1 MMNRRNWFKSSA
13 GLSLAPFIPFV
24 LHGID
29 GDNILNAP
37 IHEEMLRL
45 HWNENPHGASFK
57 AKTAVMDYLSKVN
70 HYPDDYIA
78 ELKSDLAARYRC
90 ENNNV
95 LITAGSTEILSL
107 LGEDVG
113 LEKGHLLMSEYSF
126 PTMALFAERS
136 GGNYRMI
143 PLGKDYLI
151 NLEGLLSEIKE
162 ETSFVFICNPN
173 NPTSSYH
180 PKQKLI
186 DFMSRVP
193 ERVKVC
199 IDEAYIQF
207 SRDGEAGSMIDQVSK
222 FKNLIVCRTFSKA
235 FGLAGMR
242 VGFAVGHPD
251 YIQRIGDRHPGLG
264 WSNSLTAVV
273 AARAAMHDSTHL
285 NEIVKQNENSRAIV
299 YKAFDKWG
307 VKYVRSNTNFIYAKS
322 TSFQDDV
329 VTRLKDDG
337 IMITKWPNME
347 DHFRIS
353 MGKTEWMEQF
363 VTAIEKYR
371 K

>member
-13 GLSLAPFIPFV
+13 GLSLAPFIPYV
-24 LHGID
+24 LKG
-29 GDNILNAP
+29 LETSPA

-45 HWNENPHGASFK
+45 HWNENPHGPSFK
-57 AKTAVMDYLSKVN
+57 AKTAMVDYLSKIN

-78 ELKSDLAARYRC
+78 ELKTDLANLYGCAN
-90 ENNNV
+90 ENI

-107 LGEDVG
+107 LGEDIG
-113 LEKGHLLMSEYSF
+113 LEKGHLLMSEFSF
-126 PTMALFAERS
+126 PTLAMFTERS
-136 GGNYRMI
+136 GGDFRMI

-151 NLEGLLSEIKE
+151 DLEGLLREIRE
-162 ETSFVFICNPN
+162 DTSFVFICNPN

-207 SRDGEAGSMIDQVSK
+207 SRDGELGSMIDQVSK

-242 VGFAVGHPD
+242 VGFAIGHPD
-251 YIQRIGDRHPGLG
+251 YIRQIGERHPGLG
-264 WSNSLTAVV
+264 WSNSLSAVV
-273 AARAAMHDSTHL
+273 AARVAMHDTDHL
-285 NEIVKQNENSRAIV
+285 NEIVRQNEKSRVIV
-299 YKAFDKWG
+299 YNAFDQWG
-307 VKYVRSNTNFIYAKS
+307 VDYVDSNTNFIYAKS
-322 TSFQDDV
+322 TAFHDDV
-329 VTRLKDDG
+329 VTKLKDDG
-337 IMITKWPNME
+337 IMITKWPNMI

-353 MGKTEWMEQF
+353 LGKTEWMERF